1 MTFPDP
7 LEPSASKPWLASYPP
22 GIAAEISPP
31 PDATVVAL
39 MEAACRQ
46 FAQRTAYISMGKAL
60 DYRAL
65 EQQSRYFA
73 AWLQQNGVP
82 KGARVALMMPNVLQY
97 PVALFGVLRAG
108 CVVVNC
114 NPLYTP
120 RELEFQLKDSG
131 AEVIVV
137 LENFA
142 HTLQQVQTAPVLK
155 HIVVT
160 SVGELL
166 GWKGALINFVLR
178 HVRRVVPRWRLPGS
192 LSFSAVLF
200 LGEQGDLA
208 PPRLRPQDLAFL
220 QYTGGTTGIPK
231 GAMLSHG
238 NIVANLIQV
247 DQWMAGIVRPGE
259 ELVVTALP
267 LYHIFALTAN
277 CLAFMHQ
284 GAANLLI
291 INPRD
296 LKAFVKELRQHRFTV
311 ITGVNTLFSALLND
325 RGFARLD
332 FSHLKVTLGGGMA
345 VQQEVALRWQ
355 QVTGCALTQAYGL
368 TETSPGATINPL
380 ELKTFNGSIGLPIP
394 STEVAIRDEA
404 GQEVALGVEGE
415 ICIRGPQV
423 MKGYWN
429 QPAETQAV
437 FYADG
442 FLRTGDLGTMD
453 PQGFVFL
460 LDRKKDMIK
469 VSGFNVYPNEV
480 EATVAKHPGVLEV
493 AAIGVND
500 PHSGEAIKLFVVR
513 KDPHLTAEMI
523 TAFCREQL
531 TGYKIPRHIEFRDEL
546 PHTNVGKILRR
557 ALKEEH
563 A

>member
-1 MTFPDP
+1 MTLPDSF
-7 LEPSASKPWLASYPP
+7 ESAATKPWLASYPP
-22 GIAAEISPP
+22 GVAAEISMP
-31 PDATVVAL
+31 PDATVVTL
-39 MEAACRQ
+39 MEAACNQ
-46 FAQRTAYISMGKAL
+46 FAERTAYISMGKSL
-60 DYRAL
+60 GYRAL

-73 AWLQQNGVP
+73 AWLQRSGVP

-142 HTLQQVQTAPVLK
+142 HTVQQVRTTTALK
-155 HIVVT
+155 HVVVT
-160 SVGELL
+160 SVGEML
-166 GWKGALINFVLR
+166 GWKGPLINFVLR
-178 HVRRVVPRWRLPGS
+178 HLKRVVPRWQLPGS
-192 LSFSAVLF
+192 LRFSAALF
-200 LGEQGDLA
+200 LGKQRDFV
-208 PPRLRPQDLAFL
+208 PQKPSPQDLAFL
-220 QYTGGTTGIPK
+220 QYTGGTTGVPK
-231 GAMLSHG
+231 GAMLTHS
-238 NIVANLIQV
+238 NIVANLTQV
-247 DQWMAGIVRPGE
+247 DQWMTGIILPGA

-277 CLAFMHQ
+277 CLTFMHQ

-296 LKAFVKELRQHRFTV
+296 LKAMIRELRQHRFTA
-311 ITGVNTLFSALLND
+311 ITGVNTLFNALLHAP
-325 RGFARLD
+325 GFARLD
-332 FSHLKVTLGGGMA
+332 FSHLKITLGGGMA

-355 QVTGCALTQAYGL
+355 QVTGCTVTQAYGL

-380 ELKTFNGSIGLPIP
+380 ALKIFNGSIGLPIP
-394 STEVAIRDEA
+394 STEVAIRDDA
-404 GQEVALGVEGE
+404 GQDVAMGVEGE

-429 QPAETQAV
+429 QQAETQAV

-442 FLRTGDLGTMD
+442 FLRTGDLGTMN
-453 PQGFVFL
+453 PQGYVFL

-480 EATVAKHPGVLEV
+480 EDTVAKHPGVLEV
-493 AAIGVND
+493 AAIGVTD

-531 TGYKIPRHIEFRDEL
+531 TGYKIPRQIEFRDEL

-557 ALKEEH
+557 ALKEEK
-563 A
+563 

>member
-1 MTFPDP
+1 MMTSSD
-7 LEPSASKPWLASYPP
+7 KPWLASYPK
-22 GIAAEISPP
+22 GVAAEINPA
-31 PDATVVAL
+31 PDTTIVTL
-39 MEAACRQ
+39 MEAACER
-46 FAQRTAYISMGKAL
+46 FAPHTAYISMGVYL
-60 DYRAL
+60 SYREL
-65 EQQSRYFA
+65 EAESRHFA
-73 AWLQQNGVP
+73 TWLQQSGVA

-97 PVALFGVLRAG
+97 PVALFGALRAG

-120 RELEFQLKDSG
+120 RELEIQLKDSG

-142 HTLQQVQTAPVLK
+142 HTVQQVQGLTTLK

-160 SVGELL
+160 SVGERL
-166 GWKGALINFVLR
+166 GVKGMLINLVLR
-178 HVRRVVPRWRLPGS
+178 HIKRAVPSWCLPGS
-192 LSFSAVLF
+192 LSFNAVLAAGAGGSF
-200 LGEQGDLA
+200 TAQHLG
-208 PPRLRPQDLAFL
+208 PQDLAFL
-220 QYTGGTTGIPK
+220 QYTGGTTGVPK
-231 GAMLSHG
+231 GAMLTHG
-238 NIVANLIQV
+238 NIVANLTQV
-247 DQWMAGIVRPGE
+247 DQWLMGVIKPGE

-277 CLAFMHQ
+277 CLTFLHQ

-296 LKAFVKELRQHRFTV
+296 LNAFMKELRQHRFTI
-311 ITGVNTLFSALLND
+311 ITGVNTLFNALLNHPE
-325 RGFARLD
+325 FANLD
-332 FSHLKVTLGGGMA
+332 FSGLKITLGGGMA
-345 VQQEVALRWQ
+345 VQREVAQRWQ
-355 QVTGCALTQAYGL
+355 QVTGCTLFQAYGL
-368 TETSPGATINPL
+368 TETSPAATINPL
-380 ELKTFNGSIGLPIP
+380 YMDSFNGAIGLPIP
-394 STEVAIRDEA
+394 STEVSIRDEA

-415 ICIRGPQV
+415 ICVRGPQV
-423 MKGYWN
+423 MIGYWN
-429 QPAETQAV
+429 QQEETRAV
-437 FYADG
+437 FYPDG
-442 FLRTGDLGTMD
+442 YLRTGDLGFMN

-480 EATVAKHPGVLEV
+480 EDTVAKHPGVREV
-493 AAIGVND
+493 AAIGVED

-513 KDPHLTAEMI
+513 KDPTLTAEMI
-523 TAFCREQL
+523 IAFCREQL

-557 ALKEEH
+557 ALKEEG